1 MGKVFIFSLL
11 WWLTGNPFVAMIII
25 LLVIYFLDL
34 RFVRLLPDITK
45 PYRRWRRLTSLKNQ
59 LRLNPHD
66 TSGKLEIARLHM
78 EKQQY
83 HEALRYLEEISS
95 VMQDS
100 PEYLCDKGICLLKI
114 GQMEEGLPL
123 IEQALKAN
131 PRVKY
136 GEPYLVMGE
145 AYAKQN
151 QKEKALACLEEL
163 ARMNMSSCEVYYKQ
177 GELYL
182 ALQQKEKAKVS
193 FQEAVEVYRGLP
205 PYKRRTERRWALLSW
220 LKR

>member
-1 MGKVFIFSLL
+1 LGKVFIFSLL